1 MTCSQYNS
9 NKTLNGCILPR
20 HKMLMQ
26 LIRFRGVKTRCPV
39 SGLPLIA
46 SVIDNT
52 GSLETLLTEEN
63 TISEDHNLVSFD
75 TKPYIQMMHMLFF
88 CEEDFLHM
96 HISFLLFEYFNSY
109 VHLKGFCTSLCT
121 CCICV
126 NYNLS
131 GCSRT

>member
-26 LIRFRGVKTRCPV
+26 LIRFRGVKTRCLV

-63 TISEDHNLVSFD
+63 TISEDHNLVSFAL
-75 TKPYIQMMHMLFF
+75 YIDDAYVIF

-96 HISFLLFEYFNSY
+96 RISFLLEYFN
-109 VHLKGFCTSLCT
+109 
-121 CCICV
+121 
-126 NYNLS
+126 
-131 GCSRT
+131 